1 MKITRKKLLRL
12 IESALYEQDTKGAAT
27 FGLLTGAGFVGTMQA
42 MGAAAG
48 PAGASALTSML
59 GTIPGIQFSVAQASY
74 MFGLPGGTKPP
85 AAALRA
91 LFQGMA
97 SDGTVFN
104 FGTRSFT
111 ASVAANAALVG
122 AAGFAGYQ
130 LGSYIQDKMSG
141 KDSSGPEE
149 KLAVSIKRHA
159 KDMIG
164 ELGALGGLL
173 PTWDTVSDEE
183 YAAKA
188 KKKKFKGLKP
198 HEIDKG
204 RLEELMGIILTGR
217 CFTEDGKIPKAI
229 DELFAFPYLDAYE
242 FKRIIKK
249 REARLIDNMVSE
261 VDEDGE
267 PVGPEKVNESLSRG
281 SLYRRRYHGRY

>member
-1 MKITRKKLLRL
+1 MKINRRQLRRL
-12 IESALYEQDTKGAAT
+12 IESTLYEQDTKGAAT
-27 FGLLTGAGFVGTMQA
+27 FGLLTGVGFVGTMQA
-42 MGAAAG
+42 IGAAAG
-48 PAGASALTSML
+48 PAAAEVLASQL
-59 GTIPGIQFSVAQASY
+59 GTIPGISFSTAEATY
-74 MFGLPGGTKPP
+74 LFGLPGGTKPT
-85 AAALRA
+85 AGALRA
-91 LFQGMA
+91 LFSSLS
-97 SDGTVFN
+97 SDGTILN
-104 FGTRSFT
+104 FGTRGFT
-111 ASVAANAALVG
+111 ASLAANAALVG

-141 KDSSGPEE
+141 KDASGPEE

-198 HEIDKG
+198 HEIDKK
-204 RLEELMGIILTGR
+204 RLEELIGIILTGR
-217 CFTEDGKIPKAI
+217 CFTEDGKIPKTI

-242 FKRIIKK
+242 FERLIKK
-249 REARLIDNMVSE
+249 REANLIDNMVSE
-261 VDEDGE
+261 IDEDGE

-281 SLYRRRYHGRY
+281 SLYRRRYRGCY

>member
-1 MKITRKKLLRL
+1 MKLNRQQLRRL
-12 IESALYEQDTKGAAT
+12 IESTLYEQDTKGAAT
-27 FGLLTGAGFVGTMQA
+27 FGLLTGAGFVGTLMA
-42 MGAAAG
+42 IGKAASSPVAAEMALKTLAPAATEAEFLYFMGKPGGVAPSAIKNLLQGVATDGTIGGANFAAG
-48 PAGASALTSML
+48 
-59 GTIPGIQFSVAQASY
+59 
-74 MFGLPGGTKPP
+74 
-85 AAALRA
+85 
-91 LFQGMA
+91 
-97 SDGTVFN
+97 
-104 FGTRSFT
+104 
-111 ASVAANAALVG
+111 VAAQAALVG

-141 KDSSGPEE
+141 KDASDPEE
-149 KLAVSIKRHA
+149 KLAISIKRHA

-198 HEIDKG
+198 HEIDKK
-204 RLEELMGIILTGR
+204 RLEALIGIILTGR

-242 FKRIIKK
+242 FGRLIKK
-249 REARLIDNMVSE
+249 REANLIDNMVSE
-261 VDEDGE
+261 IDEDGE

-281 SLYRRRYHGRY
+281 SLYRRRYSRY